1 VSLAQR
7 VRIAAWFVGVG
18 VKCREKCMH
27 HHGRCNQ
34 QAAHHNWHSHKI
46 SVCSNFRSERG
57 LMRGVRGS
65 ADDKSHDDAMIALQ
79 PEFVWRAPGGGHYAA
94 AGGLVN

>member
-1 VSLAQR
+1 
-7 VRIAAWFVGVG
+7 
-18 VKCREKCMH
+18 
-27 HHGRCNQ
+27 
-34 QAAHHNWHSHKI
+34 
-46 SVCSNFRSERG
+46 
-57 LMRGVRGS
+57 MRGVRGS